1 MKEYI
6 GEIIGAVAV
15 IIAAVIGLFA
25 RNKSQNKQM
34 VKKSENST
42 IYQANGSI
50 TVSETKEK
58 KDNNAD
64 TEFDSKR

>member
-1 MKEYI
+1 MEKYV
-6 GEIIGAVAV
+6 GEIIGAIAV

-25 RNKSQNKQM
+25 RNKKHNKQI

-50 TVSETKEK
+50 KVSDTKDK
-58 KDNNAD
+58 K
-64 TEFDSKR
+64 E

>member
-1 MKEYI
+1 MENYI

-25 RNKSQNKQM
+25 RKRGNRNKQT
-34 VKKSENST
+34 VKDSSNST

-50 TVSETKEK
+50 TIGENK
-58 KDNNAD
+58 KD
-64 TEFDSKR
+64 K